1 MEFVVK
7 IQTSEGE
14 QKKFKLISF
23 THWQFIVSYHKA
35 VVNLRLNSEENQ
47 NHSTFRNIF
56 GKMNGPNWERVLKV
70 DGPQS
75 GLHRVSGLTRF
86 KNEVI
91 SLLSESGRSIWKW
104 TILGRRSTFTPYLA
118 NSWKLFPDIIS
129 FSLERSLRW
138 THKAVRLIDCK

>member
-23 THWQFIVSYHKA
+23 THWQFIVSYHRA
-35 VVNLRLNSEENQ
+35 VVNLRLNSEENE
-47 NHSTFRNIF
+47 NYSTFRNIF

-75 GLHRVSGLTRF
+75 RLLRVSGLTRF
-86 KNEVI
+86 KN
-91 SLLSESGRSIWKW
+91 
-104 TILGRRSTFTPYLA
+104 
-118 NSWKLFPDIIS
+118 
-129 FSLERSLRW
+129 
-138 THKAVRLIDCK
+138 